1 LIQLVLNQLISSN
14 LLQKRKTPTRPLKMY
29 TKAILYALAI
39 APLVSAHG
47 KIAVVTGDLGGNGTG
62 LGIRGAVVA
71 GAGPNYLT
79 EVDTTVFWS
88 SDITTD
94 HDIGYTDEAG
104 DNQLSDLDKTMEL
117 SGNTLPQVSSGGS
130 VKGTYHIVTS
140 DGAGPLEALVD
151 ETATAKWSEAKSADV
166 TTQVPGDDG
175 WISTSKKHDLMSRI
189 VGGLIK
195 RRNAV
200 NVNKD
205 YVRNVELLNLGH
217 YANVLVAVC
226 YRHPVWD
233 QLFGHYERLEKCLPC
248 QGI

>member
-1 LIQLVLNQLISSN
+1 
-14 LLQKRKTPTRPLKMY
+14 MY
-29 TKAILYALAI
+29 PQAILYALAI
-39 APLVSAHG
+39 VPLVSAHG

-62 LGIRGAVVA
+62 FGVRGAVVP
-71 GAGPNYLT
+71 GPGPNYLT

-94 HDIGYTDEAG
+94 NDIGYTDEAG
-104 DNQLSDLDKTMEL
+104 NNQLSNLDQAMAQ

-151 ETATAKWSEAKSADV
+151 ETATAKWSKAKSADV
-166 TTQVPGDDG
+166 TTQVPGNDG
-175 WISTSKKHDLMSRI
+175 WISTSSKRDLMGRM
-189 VGGLIK
+189 VGLSK

-205 YVRNVELLNLGH
+205 YVRTSDFKITKLM
-217 YANVLVAVC
+217 
-226 YRHPVWD
+226 
-233 QLFGHYERLEKCLPC
+233 LF
-248 QGI
+248 

>member
-1 LIQLVLNQLISSN
+1 
-14 LLQKRKTPTRPLKMY
+14 MY
-29 TKAILYALAI
+29 TQAILYALAI
-39 APLVSAHG
+39 VPLVSAHG

-62 LGIRGAVVA
+62 LGIRGAAVA

-94 HDIGYTDEAG
+94 DDIGYTDEAG
-104 DNQLSDLDKTMEL
+104 KNHLSDLDKAMEL

-130 VKGTYHIVTS
+130 IKGTYHIVTS

-175 WISTSKKHDLMSRI
+175 WISTSNKRDLMSRM
-189 VGGLIK
+189 VGSLAK

-205 YVRNVELLNLGH
+205 YPFAIDIPSGTSCSGTVNGLKNVC
-217 YANVLVAVC
+217 LVKVSNNNENGPFGGVFAVQM
-226 YRHPVWD
+226 PSSSSS
-233 QLFGHYERLEKCLPC
+233 K
-248 QGI
+248 